1 MKKFR
6 LAFGLLAYGVWC
18 IRYVNALYRCETEE
32 DLDRVSIRATLKA
45 IAIGAVAG
53 RVFDCIE
60 RRMK

>member
-6 LAFGLLAYGVWC
+6 LVFGVLVYGVWC
-18 IRYVNALYRCETEE
+18 ARYVDALSKCETEK

-53 RVFDCIE
+53 GVFDCIE